1 MEIRL
6 LKYFIAVAEEES
18 FTKAA
23 SILNLTQPTLSRQL
37 SDLEEELGVQLF
49 VRGKRKVTLTDEGL
63 LLKKRASE
71 ILALVEKTE
80 EEVKTDQGRLQGTI
94 AIGAGETSGFNDLVP
109 VIHRFHTE
117 HPDVKFEITSG
128 AADAM
133 KELLNE
139 GLLDMALFIGPAS
152 LDAFSYIQLPTR
164 DRLGIL
170 ACKDS
175 FPDKPEYIV
184 NSDLRG
190 KMIGIPARKE
200 VRDKINEWLGKEQ
213 DKVQSFLSHNL
224 VGNAAKL
231 MNKDTLF
238 LITSQGSVDAYD
250 PQKYLWIPVK
260 PAVEFDCV
268 IAWKKST
275 VMSGAVKTF
284 IQELKET
291 HQGGE

>member
-6 LKYFIAVAEEES
+6 LKYFMAVAEEES

-71 ILALVEKTE
+71 ILTLVEKTE
-80 EEVKTDQGRLQGTI
+80 EEVKTDQGKLQGTI

-109 VIHRFHTE
+109 VIHRFHAE

-133 KELLNE
+133 RELLNE
-139 GLLDMALFIGPAS
+139 GLLDLALFITPAP
-152 LDAFSYIQLPTR
+152 LDAFSYIHLPTR
-164 DRLGIL
+164 DQLGIL
-170 ACKDS
+170 ACKDAFES
-175 FPDKPEYIV
+175 EPEYIV

-190 KMIGIPARKE
+190 KMIGVPGRKE
-200 VRDKINEWLGKEQ
+200 VREKIDEWLGDEQ

-250 PQKYLWIPVK
+250 PQKYFWIPVK
-260 PAVEFDCV
+260 PTVEFDCV

-291 HQGGE
+291 YQGGE